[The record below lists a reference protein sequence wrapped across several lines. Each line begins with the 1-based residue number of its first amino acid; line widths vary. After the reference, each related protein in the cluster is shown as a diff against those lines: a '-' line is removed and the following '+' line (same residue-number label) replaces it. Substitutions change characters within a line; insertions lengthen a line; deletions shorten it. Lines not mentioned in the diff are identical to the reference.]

1 MSGITTGDHRF
12 QESHLVERAFL
23 QRLED

>member
-1 MSGITTGDHRF
+1 MGGITSGDNRF
-12 QESHLVERAFL
+12 QESHLTERAFL